1 MHSELK
7 GGQIMKSSKKVLAG
21 LLTTVMSLSSL
32 GTMGF
37 AASGIPVDVEGTR
50 FEEPIQILQALDIMT
65 GDGNGYFR
73 PGETI
78 KRSEVTK
85 MAVLAMGLGDAA
97 ESAKGESRYPDV
109 DIEHW
114 ANGYINVATSQGLIE
129 GYETGMFMP
138 DREITYA
145 EAMTI
150 FVRAMGYEVYA
161 QSKGGYPQGYIV
173 AGSNNG
179 LTKNVQGSNTSPI
192 SRGNVAFMTV
202 NALNAKMMEQVG
214 FGEDASWEVT
224 DKTLLE
230 DKLEVTKAKGQVT
243 AVEGTDLAGGAGV
256 EKGQIKI
263 GTDIFET
270 AYNMNDLLGYNVTY
284 YAKENERDDMEVI
297 LALPED
303 NKNKTFTIESELMV
317 GVEDK
322 GSYKIIKYLKT
333 EDATSASYVTLDNA
347 PTLIYN
353 GKYEALDYDLVDL
366 AGASGKAVLLDSDSN
381 GRYDIIF
388 ITEYKNMVVEEVT
401 STNKIIDK
409 YGRPTLKLDD
419 ENEDLSYRI
428 MHGADELTLKDL
440 EEYDVLSIAA
450 SKDELLYDIQVS
462 RKTVEG
468 KITGI
473 DEDSYE
479 INGEMYKVD
488 PNFTEDLNLGTEGVF
503 YLDINDKISGID
515 TTATASSNY
524 AYLLKAHTSEATD
537 ESTFKVFTKDGKE
550 KTLTANE
557 KIRFNGQGG
566 TLAATVVEGLK
577 TGTATNKQ
585 LITYSLNSDGKIV
598 SLNVAQDNTGTNAV
612 DKTKFT
618 MNFQYT
624 DEEFNGKTNTIGKVR
639 LDASTVIFDIN
650 EANKD
655 YKLGKL
661 SMFEDGSSYNV
672 TVFDMGEDFV
682 AKAIVVTDSNLQ
694 TNAESSIAVV
704 SKVNQATNAD
714 EEVTDLLTAYKDG
727 KQIKVYAEE
736 AGILVKGDDNLTLET
751 GDIIQYV
758 TNAEGEITNI
768 RVLFDIDAKATEA
781 EVEVVEN
788 LKTVYGKVT
797 KKFANS
803 MNVTVNG
810 GDVMNFQLL
819 GDVVVY
825 SVDTTLSKNNVS
837 VAEAGDIQA
846 YDEDEGNRVFV
857 KIYKDVVQEVVIIK

>member
-1 MHSELK
+1 MK
-7 GGQIMKSSKKVLAG
+7 GSKKVFAG

-32 GTMGF
+32 GITSF
-37 AASGIPVDVEGTR
+37 ASPGVPVDVEGTR
-50 FEEPIQILQALDIMT
+50 FEEPIQILQALDIMN
-65 GDGNGYFR
+65 GDGNGNFR
-73 PGETI
+73 PNDTI

-97 ESAKGESRYPDV
+97 ESAKGQSNFPDV
-109 DIEHW
+109 PVDHW
-114 ANGYINVATSQGLIE
+114 ANGYINVATSQGLVV
-129 GYETGMFMP
+129 GYDTGEFMP
-138 DREITYA
+138 DKEINYA

-161 QSKGGYPQGYIV
+161 QSKGGFPQGYIV

-202 NALNAKMMEQVG
+202 NALGANMMEQVG
-214 FGEDASWEVT
+214 FGDDASWEVT
-224 DKTLLE
+224 DKTLLK
-230 DKLEVTKAKGQVT
+230 DKLEVTKDKGQVT
-243 AVEGTDLAGGAGV
+243 AVEGTGLAGGAGV

-263 GTDIFET
+263 GDEIFET

-284 YAKENERDDMEVI
+284 YARENDRDDMEVI
-297 LALPED
+297 LALPEA
-303 NKNKTFTIESELMV
+303 NKNKTFTIESDLML
-317 GVEDK
+317 GVADK
-322 GSYKIIKYLKT
+322 GSYKTIKYLKN
-333 EDATSASYVTLDNA
+333 EDAVTSSYVTLDNE

-353 GKYEALDYDLVDL
+353 GKYETLDYDLVDISD
-366 AGASGKAVLLDSDSN
+366 ASGKAVLLDADSN

-409 YGRPTLKLDD
+409 YGRPTLRLDE

-428 MHGADELTLKDL
+428 MHGADELTLEDL
-440 EEYDVLSIAA
+440 EEYDVLSVAE
-450 SKDELLYDIQVS
+450 SKDGLLYDIQVS

-479 INGEMYKVD
+479 INGKFYKVEPD
-488 PNFTEDLNLGTEGVF
+488 FTEDLNLGTEGIF
-503 YLDINDKISGID
+503 YLDIQDKISGVD
-515 TTATASSNY
+515 TTVTASSNY
-524 AYLLKAHTSEATD
+524 AYLIKAHTSESTD
-537 ESTFKVFTKDGKE
+537 ESTFKVFTKGGKE
-550 KTLTANE
+550 VTYVANE
-557 KIRFNGQGG
+557 KIRFNGRGG
-566 TLAATVVEGLK
+566 TLAASVVESLK
-577 TGTATNKQ
+577 TGAETNKQ
-585 LITYSLNSDGKIV
+585 LITYSLNSDGKLV
-598 SLNVAQDNTGTNAV
+598 SLNVAQDNTSTNAV

-618 MNFQYT
+618 MNYAYT

-639 LDASTVIFDIN
+639 LDASTIIFDIN

-655 YKLGKL
+655 YKIGKL

-682 AKAIVVTDSNLQ
+682 AKAVVVTDSNLQ

-704 SKVNQATNAD
+704 SKITSATNSD
-714 EEVTDLLTAYKDG
+714 DEVTELLSAYKDG
-727 KQIKVYAEE
+727 ELIKVYAEE
-736 AGILVKGDDNLTLET
+736 AGILVKGEENVSLET

-758 TNAEGEITNI
+758 TNGEGEITNI
-768 RVLFDIDAKATEA
+768 RVLFDIDTKGTEA
-781 EVEVVEN
+781 EAEVVEN

-797 KKFANS
+797 KKFSNS

-810 GDVMNFQLL
+810 GSVMNFQL
-819 GDVVVY
+819 GNDVVVY
-825 SVDTTLSKNNVS
+825 NVDTTLTKNNVS
-837 VAEAGDIQA
+837 VVTTGDIQA